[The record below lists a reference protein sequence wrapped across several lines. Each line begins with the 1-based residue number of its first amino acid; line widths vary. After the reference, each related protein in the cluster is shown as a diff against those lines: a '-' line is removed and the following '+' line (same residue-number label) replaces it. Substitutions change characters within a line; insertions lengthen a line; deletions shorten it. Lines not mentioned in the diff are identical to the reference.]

1 MLAIGWI
8 EVYKRLMV
16 EDSDIARQGAPERVV
31 TI

>member
-16 EDSDIARQGAPERVV
+16 EDSGIARKGAPERVV